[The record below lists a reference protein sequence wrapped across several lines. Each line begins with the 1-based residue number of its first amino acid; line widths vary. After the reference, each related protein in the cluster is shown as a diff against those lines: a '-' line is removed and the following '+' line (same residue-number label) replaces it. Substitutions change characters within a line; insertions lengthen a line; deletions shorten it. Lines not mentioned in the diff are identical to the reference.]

1 MKKII
6 CLALSLSLVL
16 CLASCSGYGTTD
28 DVVTELYGAQDAESF
43 YDAVIK
49 AVPTDLQEDML
60 NYGKVKKDAFKDMF
74 MEEYGDYDE
83 YGKNIEVKNSTE
95 YSKSET
101 HDFIKDFSDDA
112 KDILDSFDPSDISSV
127 WTVEFTLGDNEREDI
142 VFKLNGN
149 YYSYKACCDIF
160 FNVVA

>member
-1 MKKII
+1 M
-6 CLALSLSLVL
+6 VL
-16 CLASCSGYGTTD
+16 CLASCSGYGTPD

-83 YGKNIEVKNSTE
+83 YGKNIEVKIQPN
-95 YSKSET
+95 
-101 HDFIKDFSDDA
+101 
-112 KDILDSFDPSDISSV
+112 ILKV
-127 WTVEFTLGDNEREDI
+127 
-142 VFKLNGN
+142 KLM
-149 YYSYKACCDIF
+149 IL
-160 FNVVA
+160 